1 MATLRQLRTRV
12 SSIQNI
18 QKVTNAMQ
26 LVAAARMR
34 KAQEDILAAR
44 PYAEKLDSIL
54 RRLSG
59 STDSS
64 QHPLLVERDVSRV
77 AVAVIAADR
86 GLCGGFNSSVFRRAA
101 TEIRSLGDVEVDV
114 VTVGRKARNYFRNR
128 DYQVVHEHTD
138 VFRDLEFG
146 IASSIAQDLTRRFLD
161 GDVDRVLLVYSEFR
175 SVAHQFPIVQQLLPI
190 VPEAATEEE
199 QRTEF
204 LFEPDPDRL
213 LATLIP
219 KQVNFQAWRA
229 LLESNAGEQ
238 AARMQA
244 MDNATKNAG
253 DLIDEL
259 SREVNK
265 VRQTAITLELMD
277 IIGGANAVS

>member
-1 MATLRQLRTRV
+1 MATLRQLRIRV

-54 RRLSG
+54 HRLRG
-59 STDSS
+59 SVETDR
-64 QHPLLVERDVSRV
+64 HPMLKEREVSRV
-77 AVAVIAADR
+77 AVAVVASDR
-86 GLCGGFNSSVFRRAA
+86 GLCGGFNASVFRRAV
-101 TEIRSLGDVEVDV
+101 TEISELEGVDADVIA
-114 VTVGRKARNYFRNR
+114 VGRKARNYFGNR
-128 DYQVVHEHTD
+128 DYNVVKEHTD
-138 VFRDLEFG
+138 VFRNLEFG
-146 IASSIAQDLTRRFLD
+146 IASSIAQDLGNRFLS
-161 GDVDRVLLVYSEFR
+161 GEVDRVLLVYSQFQ
-175 SVAHQFPIVQQLLPI
+175 SVAHQVPVVQQLLPI
-190 VPEAATEEE
+190 VPEAVTEEE
-199 QRTEF
+199 HMPEF

-213 LATLIP
+213 LAALIP
-219 KQVNFQAWRA
+219 KQVNFQVWRA
-229 LLESNAGEQ
+229 FLESNAGEQ

-253 DLIDEL
+253 DLIEEL

-277 IIGGANAVS
+277 IIAGAEAVS

>member
-44 PYAEKLDSIL
+44 PYADKLDSIL

-64 QHPLLVERDVSRV
+64 QHPLLAEREVSRV
-77 AVAVIAADR
+77 AVVVIASDR
-86 GLCGGFNSSVFRRAA
+86 GLCGGFNSSVFRRAV
-101 TEIRSLGDVEVDV
+101 TEVSSLVSKVDII
-114 VTVGRKARNYFRNR
+114 TVGRKARNYFGNR
-128 DYQVVHEHTD
+128 EYNVVQEHTD
-138 VFRDLEFG
+138 VFRDLDFSV
-146 IASSIAQDLTRRFLD
+146 ASSISHGLTRRFLA
-161 GDVDRVLLVYSEFR
+161 GEVDRVLLAYSEFQ
-175 SVAHQFPIVQQLLPI
+175 SVAQQIPVIQQLLPI
-190 VPEAATEEE
+190 IPEAATEEE
-199 QRTEF
+199 QSSEF

-219 KQVNFQAWRA
+219 KQVNFQTWRA

-259 SREVNK
+259 TREVNK

-277 IIGGANAVS
+277 IIGGAEAVS

>member
-34 KAQEDILAAR
+34 KAQDDILSAR

-54 RRLSG
+54 CRLSG

-64 QHPLLVERDVSRV
+64 QHALLVERDVSRV

-86 GLCGGFNSSVFRRAA
+86 GLCGGFNSNVFRRAA
-101 TEIRSLGDVEVDV
+101 TEIRSLGDIDVDV
-114 VTVGRKARNYFRNR
+114 VTVGRKTRNYFGNR
-128 DYQVVHEHTD
+128 DYHIVKDNID
-138 VFRDLEFG
+138 VFRNLEF
-146 IASSIAQDLTRRFLD
+146 SSAVRISQDLTTRFVT
-161 GDVDRVLLVYSEFR
+161 GEVDRVLVVYSEFL
-175 SVAHQFPIVQQLLPI
+175 SVGQQVPVVQQLLPI
-190 VPEAATEEE
+190 VPEAAIAEESA
-199 QRTEF
+199 TEF
-204 LFEPDPDRL
+204 IFEPDPDRL

-219 KQVNFQAWRA
+219 KQVNFQMWRA

-238 AARMQA
+238 AARMRA

-253 DLIDEL
+253 DLIEEL

>member
-1 MATLRQLRTRV
+1 
-12 SSIQNI
+12 
-18 QKVTNAMQ
+18 MQ

-59 STDSS
+59 SIDTT
-64 QHPLLVERDVSRV
+64 QHPLLVERDVSNV
-77 AVAVIAADR
+77 AVAVIASDR
-86 GLCGGFNSSVFRRAA
+86 GLCGGFNASIFRKAA
-101 TEIRSLGDVEVDV
+101 TEIRGMGDVGVSV
-114 VTVGRKARNYFRNR
+114 SAIGRKTRNYFGNR
-128 DYQVVHEHTD
+128 DYTVHDAHID
-138 VFRDLEFG
+138 VFRDLQFG
-146 IASSIAQDLTRRFLD
+146 TASSIAQGLAARFLS
-161 GDVDRVLLVYSEFR
+161 GEVDRVLLVYSEFS
-175 SVAHQFPIVQQLLPI
+175 SVAQQIPVIQQLLPI
-190 VPEAATEEE
+190 VPAATTEEE
-199 QRTEF
+199 QGGEF

-219 KQVNFQAWRA
+219 KQVNFQLWRA

-259 SREVNK
+259 TREVNK

-277 IIGGANAVS
+277 IIGGAEAVA

>member
-34 KAQEDILAAR
+34 KAQEDIEAAR
-44 PYAEKLDSIL
+44 PYALKLDSIL

-59 STDSS
+59 SVDTS
-64 QHPLLVERDVSRV
+64 QHPLLVDREASRT
-77 AVAVIAADR
+77 AIAVIASDR
-86 GLCGGFNSSVFRRAA
+86 GLCGGFNSSVFRRAS
-101 TEIRSLGDVEVDV
+101 TEISEREGDTDV
-114 VTVGRKARNYFRNR
+114 VAIGRKTRNYFGNR
-128 DYQVVHEHTD
+128 DYNVVDERID
-138 VFRDLEFG
+138 VFRDLQFT
-146 IASSIAQDLTRRFLD
+146 IASSIGQDLAARFLN
-161 GDVDRVLLVYSEFR
+161 GEVDRVMLCFSEFR
-175 SVAHQFPIVQQLLPI
+175 SVAYQVPVVHQLLPI
-190 VPEAATEEE
+190 VPEGGEEE
-199 QRTEF
+199 DRGTEF

-219 KQVNFQAWRA
+219 RQVNFQVWRA

-259 SREVNK
+259 TREVNK

-277 IIGGANAVS
+277 IIGGAEAVA

>member
-59 STDSS
+59 SIDTD
-64 QHPLLVERDVSRV
+64 QHPLLAEREVTRV
-77 AVAVIAADR
+77 AVAIVASDR
-86 GLCGGFNSSVFRRAA
+86 GLCGGFNASVFRRAV
-101 TEIRSLGDVEVDV
+101 TEISELVGVETDVIA
-114 VTVGRKARNYFRNR
+114 VGRKARNYFGNR
-128 DYQVVHEHTD
+128 DYNVVKEHID
-138 VFRDLEFG
+138 VFRNLEFG
-146 IASSIAQDLTRRFLD
+146 IASSIAQDLANRFLS
-161 GDVDRVLLVYSEFR
+161 GGVDRVLLVYSQFQ
-175 SVAHQFPIVQQLLPI
+175 SVAQQVPIVQQLLPI

-199 QRTEF
+199 HTTEF

-213 LATLIP
+213 LAALIP
-219 KQVNFQAWRA
+219 KQVNFQVWRA
-229 LLESNAGEQ
+229 FLESNAGEQ

-277 IIGGANAVS
+277 IIAGAEAVS

>member
-1 MATLRQLRTRV
+1 
-12 SSIQNI
+12 
-18 QKVTNAMQ
+18 MQ

-59 STDSS
+59 STDTGS
-64 QHPLLVERDVSRV
+64 HPLLVEREVRRV
-77 AVAVIAADR
+77 AVAVIASER
-86 GLCGGFNSSVFRRAA
+86 GLCGGFNASVFRRAV
-101 TEIRSLGDVEVDV
+101 TEISGFDGVEADVI
-114 VTVGRKARNYFRNR
+114 TVGRKTQNFFGNR
-128 DYQVVHEHTD
+128 DYNVVKDHID
-138 VFRDLEFG
+138 VFRNLEFSA
-146 IASSIAQDLTRRFLD
+146 ASSIAQDLANRFLS
-161 GDVDRVLLVYSEFR
+161 GEVDRVLIVYSQFQ
-175 SVAHQFPIVQQLLPI
+175 SVAHQVPVVRQLLPI
-190 VPEAATEEE
+190 VPEQATEEE
-199 QRTEF
+199 YGTEF

-213 LATLIP
+213 LATLVP
-219 KQVNFQAWRA
+219 KQVNFQVWRA
-229 LLESNAGEQ
+229 FLESNAGEQ

-277 IIGGANAVS
+277 IIGGAEAVS

>member
-34 KAQEDILAAR
+34 KAQEDILSAR

-64 QHPLLVERDVSRV
+64 QHPLLIERDVSRV

-101 TEIRSLGDVEVDV
+101 TEIRTLGDTEVDV
-114 VTVGRKARNYFRNR
+114 VTVGRKARNYFGNR
-128 DYQVVHEHTD
+128 DYNIVKDNVD
-138 VFRDLEFG
+138 VFRSLEFSAAAQ
-146 IASSIAQDLTRRFLD
+146 ISQDLTSRFLK
-161 GDVDRVLLVYSEFR
+161 GAVDRVLLVYSEFK
-175 SVAHQFPIVQQLLPI
+175 SVAHQVPVVQQLLPI
-190 VPEAATEEE
+190 VPEAATAEESA
-199 QRTEF
+199 TEF
-204 LFEPDPDRL
+204 IFEPEPDRL

-219 KQVNFQAWRA
+219 KQVNFQMWRA

-238 AARMQA
+238 AARMRA

-253 DLIDEL
+253 DLIEEL

>member
-34 KAQEDILAAR
+34 KAQGDILAAR

-59 STDSS
+59 SVAPD
-64 QHPLLVERDVSRV
+64 QHPMLIEREVRRV
-77 AVAVIAADR
+77 AVAVVASDR
-86 GLCGGFNSSVFRRAA
+86 GLCGGFNASVFRRAV
-101 TEIRSLGDVEVDV
+101 TEISELEGVDTDVIS
-114 VTVGRKARNYFRNR
+114 VGRKARNYFGNR
-128 DYQVVHEHTD
+128 DYNVVQEHTD
-138 VFRDLEFG
+138 VFRNLEFG
-146 IASSIAQDLTRRFLD
+146 IASSIAQDLANRFVS
-161 GDVDRVLLVYSEFR
+161 GDVDRVLLVYSQFQ
-175 SVAHQFPIVQQLLPI
+175 SVAQQVPVVQQLLPI

-199 QRTEF
+199 HTTEF

-213 LATLIP
+213 LAALIP
-219 KQVNFQAWRA
+219 KQVNFQVWRA
-229 LLESNAGEQ
+229 FLESNAGEQ

-277 IIGGANAVS
+277 IIGGAEAVS

>member
-12 SSIQNI
+12 SSIGNI

-34 KAQEDILAAR
+34 QAQEDIMAAR

-59 STDSS
+59 SVDTS
-64 QHPLLVERDVSRV
+64 QHPLLVPRDTSRV
-77 AVAVIAADR
+77 AVCVIAADR
-86 GLCGGFNSSVFRRAA
+86 GLCGGFNSSVFRRAS
-101 TEIRSLGDVEVDV
+101 TDIGELEDVDTDV
-114 VTVGRKARNYFRNR
+114 ITVGRKARNYFGNR
-128 DYQVVHEHTD
+128 DYNVVNEHID
-138 VFRDLEFG
+138 VFRELEFS
-146 IASSIAQDLTRRFLD
+146 IASSIAQDLANRFLK
-161 GDVDRVLLVYSEFR
+161 GEVDQVHLVYSEFR
-175 SVAHQFPIVQQLLPI
+175 SVAVQVPVMQQLLPI
-190 VPEAATEEE
+190 VPEAATEED
-199 QRTEF
+199 QSTEF
-204 LFEPDPDRL
+204 MFEPDPDRL

-219 KQVNFQAWRA
+219 KQVNFQVWRA

-253 DLIDEL
+253 DLIEEL
-259 SREVNK
+259 TREVNK

-277 IIGGANAVS
+277 IIGGAEAVS

>member
-44 PYAEKLDSIL
+44 PYAEKLDRIL

-59 STDSS
+59 SVAPD
-64 QHPLLVERDVSRV
+64 QHPMLIEREVRRV
-77 AVAVIAADR
+77 AVAVIASDR
-86 GLCGGFNSSVFRRAA
+86 GLCGGFNASVFRRAV
-101 TEIRSLGDVEVDV
+101 TEISELEGVDTDVIS
-114 VTVGRKARNYFRNR
+114 VGRKARNYFGNR
-128 DYQVVHEHTD
+128 DYNVVQEHTD
-138 VFRDLEFG
+138 VFRNLEFG
-146 IASSIAQDLTRRFLD
+146 IASSIAQDLANRFVS
-161 GDVDRVLLVYSEFR
+161 GDVDRVLLVYSQFQ
-175 SVAHQFPIVQQLLPI
+175 SVAQQVPVVQQLLPI

-199 QRTEF
+199 HTTEF

-213 LATLIP
+213 LAALIP
-219 KQVNFQAWRA
+219 KQVNFQVWRA
-229 LLESNAGEQ
+229 FLESNAGEQ

-277 IIGGANAVS
+277 IIGGAEAVS

>member
-1 MATLRQLRTRV
+1 LATLRQLRTRV

-34 KAQEDILAAR
+34 KAQEDILSAR

-64 QHPLLVERDVSRV
+64 QHPLLIERDVSRV

-86 GLCGGFNSSVFRRAA
+86 GLCGGFNSSIFRRAA
-101 TEIRSLGDVEVDV
+101 TEIRTLGDTEVDV
-114 VTVGRKARNYFRNR
+114 VTVGRKARNYFGNR
-128 DYQVVHEHTD
+128 DYNIVKDNVD
-138 VFRDLEFG
+138 VFRNLEFSAAAQ
-146 IASSIAQDLTRRFLD
+146 ISQDLTSRFLK
-161 GDVDRVLLVYSEFR
+161 GEVDRVLLVYSEFK
-175 SVAHQFPIVQQLLPI
+175 SVAHQVPVVQQLLPI
-190 VPEAATEEE
+190 VPEAATAEESA
-199 QRTEF
+199 TEF
-204 LFEPDPDRL
+204 IFEPEPDRL

-219 KQVNFQAWRA
+219 KQVNFQMWRA

-238 AARMQA
+238 AARMRA

-253 DLIDEL
+253 DLIEEL

>member
-59 STDSS
+59 SIDTSR
-64 QHPLLVERDVSRV
+64 HPLLVERDVERV
-77 AVAVIAADR
+77 SVCVIASDR
-86 GLCGGFNSSVFRRAA
+86 GLCGGFNSSVFRQAA
-101 TEIRSLGDVEVDV
+101 TAIRELGELEVDV
-114 VTVGRKARNYFRNR
+114 TAVGRKTRNYFGNR
-128 DYQVVHEHTD
+128 DYNVVKVHID
-138 VFRDLEFG
+138 VFRDLQFG
-146 IASSIAQDLTRRFLD
+146 AASSIAQELAGKFLS
-161 GDVDRVLLVYSEFR
+161 GEVDRILLVYSEFR
-175 SVAHQFPIVQQLLPI
+175 SVANQVPVVQQLLPI

-199 QRTEF
+199 THTEF
-204 LFEPDPDRL
+204 LFEPDPNRL
-213 LATLIP
+213 LETLIP
-219 KQVNFQAWRA
+219 KQVNFQVWRA

-253 DLIDEL
+253 DLIEEL
-259 SREVNK
+259 TREVNK

-277 IIGGANAVS
+277 IIGGAEAVA

>member
-1 MATLRQLRTRV
+1 LATLRQLRTRV

-64 QHPLLVERDVSRV
+64 QHPLLIERDVSRV

-101 TEIRSLGDVEVDV
+101 TEIRSLSDTEVDV
-114 VTVGRKARNYFRNR
+114 VTVGRKARNYFGNR
-128 DYQVVHEHTD
+128 DYHIVKDNVD
-138 VFRDLEFG
+138 VFRNLEFG
-146 IASSIAQDLTRRFLD
+146 AAAQISQDLTSRFLK
-161 GDVDRVLLVYSEFR
+161 GEVDRVLLVYSEFK
-175 SVAHQFPIVQQLLPI
+175 SVATQVPVVQQLLPI
-190 VPEAATEEE
+190 VPEAATAEESA
-199 QRTEF
+199 TEF
-204 LFEPDPDRL
+204 IFEPDPDRL

-219 KQVNFQAWRA
+219 KQVNFQMWRA

-238 AARMQA
+238 AARMRA

-253 DLIDEL
+253 DLIEEL

>member
-1 MATLRQLRTRV
+1 LATLRQLRTRV

-34 KAQEDILAAR
+34 KAQGDILAAR

-59 STDSS
+59 SVAPD
-64 QHPLLVERDVSRV
+64 QHPMLIEREVRRV
-77 AVAVIAADR
+77 AVAVVASDR
-86 GLCGGFNSSVFRRAA
+86 GLCGGFNASVFRRAV
-101 TEIRSLGDVEVDV
+101 TEISELEGVDTDVIS
-114 VTVGRKARNYFRNR
+114 VGRKARNYFGNR
-128 DYQVVHEHTD
+128 DYNVVQEHTD
-138 VFRDLEFG
+138 VFRNLEFG
-146 IASSIAQDLTRRFLD
+146 IASSIAQDLANRFVS
-161 GDVDRVLLVYSEFR
+161 GDVDRVLLVYSQFQ
-175 SVAHQFPIVQQLLPI
+175 SVAQQVPVVQQLLPI

-199 QRTEF
+199 HTTEF

-213 LATLIP
+213 LAALIP
-219 KQVNFQAWRA
+219 KQVNFQVWRA
-229 LLESNAGEQ
+229 FLESNAGEQ

-277 IIGGANAVS
+277 IIGGAEAVS

>member
-34 KAQEDILAAR
+34 QAQEDILAAR

-59 STDSS
+59 STDTS
-64 QHPLLVERDVSRV
+64 QHPLLISREASRA
-77 AVAVIAADR
+77 AVCVIASDR
-86 GLCGGFNSSVFRRAA
+86 GLCVGFNASIFRKASS
-101 TEIRSLGDVEVDV
+101 EVDGLEGLETDV
-114 VTVGRKARNYFRNR
+114 VTVGRKARNYFGNR
-128 DYQVVHEHTD
+128 DYNVVNEHID
-138 VFRDLEFG
+138 VFRDLQFPV
-146 IASSIAQDLTRRFLD
+146 ASSIAQDLTNRFLS
-161 GDVDRVLLVYSEFR
+161 GEVDQVFLVYSEFR
-175 SVAHQFPIVQQLLPI
+175 SVAIQEPVIQQLLPI
-190 VPEAATEEE
+190 VPEAASEEE
-199 QRTEF
+199 QSSEF

-219 KQVNFQAWRA
+219 KQVNFQVWRA

-259 SREVNK
+259 TREVNK

-277 IIGGANAVS
+277 IIGGAEAVS

>member
-34 KAQEDILAAR
+34 KAQGDILAAR

-59 STDSS
+59 SVAPD
-64 QHPLLVERDVSRV
+64 QHPMLIEREVRRV
-77 AVAVIAADR
+77 AVAVVASDR
-86 GLCGGFNSSVFRRAA
+86 GLCGGFNASVFRRAV
-101 TEIRSLGDVEVDV
+101 TEISELEGVDTDVIS
-114 VTVGRKARNYFRNR
+114 VGRKARNYFGNR
-128 DYQVVHEHTD
+128 DYNVVQEHTD
-138 VFRDLEFG
+138 VFRNLEFG
-146 IASSIAQDLTRRFLD
+146 IASSIAQDLANRFVS
-161 GDVDRVLLVYSEFR
+161 GDVDRVLLVYSQFQ
-175 SVAHQFPIVQQLLPI
+175 SVAQQVPVVQQLLPI
-190 VPEAATEEE
+190 VPEAATEGEHT
-199 QRTEF
+199 TEF

-213 LATLIP
+213 LAALIP
-219 KQVNFQAWRA
+219 KQVNFQVWRA
-229 LLESNAGEQ
+229 FLESNAGEQ

-277 IIGGANAVS
+277 IIGGAEAVS

>member
-1 MATLRQLRTRV
+1 
-12 SSIQNI
+12 
-18 QKVTNAMQ
+18 MQ

-54 RRLSG
+54 RCLSG

-64 QHPLLVERDVSRV
+64 QHPLLAEREVSRV
-77 AVAVIAADR
+77 AVVVIASDR
-86 GLCGGFNSSVFRRAA
+86 GLCGGFNSSVFRRAT
-101 TEIRSLGDVEVDV
+101 TEISSLDAEVDV
-114 VTVGRKARNYFRNR
+114 TTVGRKARNYFGNR
-128 DYQVVHEHTD
+128 DYNVVQEHTD
-138 VFRDLEFG
+138 VFRDLDFSV
-146 IASSIAQDLTRRFLD
+146 ASSISQDLTRRFLA
-161 GDVDRVLLVYSEFR
+161 GEVDRVLLTYSEFR
-175 SVAHQFPIVQQLLPI
+175 SVAQQIPMIQQLLPI

-199 QRTEF
+199 QSSEF

-219 KQVNFQAWRA
+219 KQVNFQTWRA

-259 SREVNK
+259 TREVNK

-277 IIGGANAVS
+277 IIGGAEAVS